1 VQLKVHGK
9 ALAIVEQ
16 LRTLVPQIR
25 RHDRSLADQVRRAA
39 SSMVLNIA
47 EGTYSD
53 AGTARARFHS
63 AAASANET
71 RSALKVAAAWGYI
84 DSKRATG
91 VDDGI
96 DEVLRMLWALASPK
110 K

>member
-1 VQLKVHGK
+1 M
-9 ALAIVEQ
+9 
-16 LRTLVPQIR
+16 PQIR
-25 RHDRSLADQVRRAA
+25 RHDRTLADQLRRSA

-53 AGTARARFHS
+53 AGNARARFHS
-63 AAASANET
+63 AAGSANET

-84 DSKRATG
+84 DRQNA
-91 VDDGI
+91 DAIDARI
-96 DEVLRMLWALASPK
+96 DEVLKMLWGLTSPK

>member
-1 VQLKVHGK
+1 MQLKVHGK

-16 LRTLVPQIR
+16 LRPMMPQIR
-25 RHDRSLADQVRRAA
+25 RHDRSLADQLRRAA

-53 AGTARARFHS
+53 AGTARTRFHS
-63 AAASANET
+63 AAGSANET

-84 DSKRATG
+84 DCDRADI
-91 VDDGI
+91 VDNRI
-96 DEVLRMLWALASPK
+96 DEVLKMLWSLASPK

>member
-1 VQLKVHGK
+1 MQLKVHGK

-16 LRTLVPQIR
+16 VRPLMPQIR
-25 RHDRSLADQVRRAA
+25 RHDRSLADQIRRAA

-47 EGTYSD
+47 EGTYND

-63 AAASANET
+63 AAGSANET

-84 DSKRATG
+84 ARERADA
-91 VDDGI
+91 VDDRI
-96 DEVLRMLWALASPK
+96 DEVLKMLWALASPK

>member
-16 LRTLVPQIR
+16 VRPMMPQIR
-25 RHDRSLADQVRRAA
+25 RHDRSLADQIRRAA

-63 AAASANET
+63 AAGSANET
-71 RSALKVAAAWGYI
+71 RSALKVAVAWGYI
-84 DSKRATG
+84 DRHCADTL
-91 VDDGI
+91 DERI
-96 DEVLRMLWALASPK
+96 DEVLKMLWALASPK

>member
-1 VQLKVHGK
+1 MQLKVHGK

-16 LRTLVPQIR
+16 VRPMMPQIR
-25 RHDRSLADQVRRAA
+25 RHDRSLADQIRRAA

-63 AAASANET
+63 AAGSANET
-71 RSALKVAAAWGYI
+71 RSALKVAVAWGYI
-84 DSKRATG
+84 DRHCA
-91 VDDGI
+91 DALDERI
-96 DEVLRMLWALASPK
+96 DEVLKMLWALASPK